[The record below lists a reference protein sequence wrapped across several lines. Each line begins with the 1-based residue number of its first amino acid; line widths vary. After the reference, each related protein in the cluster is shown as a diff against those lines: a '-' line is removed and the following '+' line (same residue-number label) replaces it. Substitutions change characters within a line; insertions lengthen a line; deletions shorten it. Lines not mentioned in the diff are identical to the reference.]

1 MYIVFSSINFHKN
14 YIGGEWIKNSV
25 KKIHNNN
32 FDPYKQH
39 FWVNTKLTKDERAE
53 WNFKCFEA
61 CRAARNAQPIV
72 AAQSEVAEDND
83 VIFEGIILH
92 GQENNPIIIED
103 DEIIEEFPLPEFVDP
118 VFNLIYN
125 EVFLST
131 NFYNI

>member
-1 MYIVFSSINFHKN
+1 M
-14 YIGGEWIKNSV
+14 
-25 KKIHNNN
+25 
-32 FDPYKQH
+32 
-39 FWVNTKLTKDERAE
+39 ERAE

-61 CRAARNAQPIV
+61 CRAARNAQPIVAAQPGV